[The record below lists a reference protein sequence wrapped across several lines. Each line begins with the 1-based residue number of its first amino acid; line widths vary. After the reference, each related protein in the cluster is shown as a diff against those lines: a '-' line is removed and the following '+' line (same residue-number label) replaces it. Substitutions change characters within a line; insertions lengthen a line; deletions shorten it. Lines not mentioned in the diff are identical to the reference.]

1 MLLESMDSIFYDDIM
16 PVDEAIDPDKGF
28 NSRAYADWIDEQTA
42 YDDEDEI
49 SNGYEI
55 INPR

>member
-1 MLLESMDSIFYDDIM
+1 MDSIFYDDIM